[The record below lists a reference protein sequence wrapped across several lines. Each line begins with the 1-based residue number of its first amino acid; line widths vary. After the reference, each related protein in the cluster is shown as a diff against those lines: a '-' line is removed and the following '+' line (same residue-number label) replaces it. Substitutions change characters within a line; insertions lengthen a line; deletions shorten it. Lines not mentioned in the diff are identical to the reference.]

1 MLVTE
6 ENDLKKKE
14 VELCSHEKTMQIRPT
29 IVLTSLFYNV
39 FKISFDYFDYLII
52 LILPKGGER
61 KCRKCLSIIT
71 SDTAP

>member
-39 FKISFDYFDYLII
+39 FKIAFDYFDYLII
-52 LILPKGGER
+52 LILSKRRGKKMQEVSVHQ
-61 KCRKCLSIIT
+61 CNI
-71 SDTAP
+71 